1 MVINFWVFIWVDCGG
16 LEVGDRILVVDGV
29 SLKDKFSSIVE
40 RLLICEL
47 EVIMILKWIGYLLK
61 WWLVKEKIVWLVE
74 NYYMIWY

>member
-1 MVINFWVFIWVDCGG
+1 MFIWVDCGG

-29 SLKDKFSSIVE
+29 SLKDKFSSIVGK
-40 RLLICEL
+40 LLICEL

>member
-40 RLLICEL
+40 RLLICGL